1 MAASSAELARAA
13 FAVTVTSA
21 PRCVP
26 NAWANGVLLAASSA
40 KPSVAEAVE
49 TSSTMAITTA
59 CTLCRSIPPVAVLM
73 APNQSLGQFTPAS
86 AGTRAAAPATCPSTS
101 RIVRAAY
108 RSARAGS
115 WVTSTSV
122 CPPALSCRS
131 SRPISC
137 PVAVSSAPV
146 GSSASSSSGAFTSAR
161 AIATRCRWPPDS
173 RAG

>member
-1 MAASSAELARAA
+1 MAASSPELARAA

-21 PRCVP
+21 PCWAP
-26 NAWANGVLLAASSA
+26 KAWTNGVLLAASSA

-59 CTLCRSIPPVAVLM
+59 CTLCRSIPPVAVLI
-73 APNQSLGQFTPAS
+73 APSQLMPGTPAP
-86 AGTRAAAPATCPSTS
+86 TLATCPSTS
-101 RIVRAAY
+101 RTVRAAY
-108 RSARAGS
+108 RSASAGS

-122 CPPALSCRS
+122 CPPAFSCRS
-131 SRPISC
+131 SAPISW